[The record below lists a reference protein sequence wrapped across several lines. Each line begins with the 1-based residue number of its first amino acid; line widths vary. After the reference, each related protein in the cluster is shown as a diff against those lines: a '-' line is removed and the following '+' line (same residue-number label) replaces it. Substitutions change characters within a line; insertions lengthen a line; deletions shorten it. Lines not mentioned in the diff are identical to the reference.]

1 MCRSVHSPRLAEI
14 VSQNQL
20 PPLLEA
26 LEAMLELTCTVLVD
40 AYPAVVDVHFAAREP
55 SGASAVSTALFN
67 QTWALEDTVRVL
79 RHYLEETASAPEPR
93 PAEPFSSD
101 FPF

>member
-1 MCRSVHSPRLAEI
+1 MCRSVPPPPLTEI
-14 VSQNQL
+14 VSQNLL
-20 PPLLEA
+20 PPLLDA
-26 LEAMLELTCTVLVD
+26 LEAMLELTGTVLID
-40 AYPAVVDVHFAAREP
+40 AYPAVADIHYAAREP

-79 RHYLEETASAPEPR
+79 RHYLEEVASSPEPR
-93 PAEPFSSD
+93 PTEPFSSD